1 MHPVVQLSKSD
12 ARRAMVRH
20 HFSQSP
26 TMADAFERLR
36 SIQFDPIAPIG
47 CNHDLVLQAR
57 VPGYKIG
64 DWETLAYQDRHIYDG
79 WDKQAS
85 LVPFSGW
92 PLRRFIYDLHR
103 KSFEKKIFEGHKDG
117 VDKVLEEIAKN
128 GPMMPRDFEFQ
139 ARKEEWK
146 DSWLGPSVTKQIL
159 RALWHAGEVMTSGR
173 KSGQHLYDLTERVV
187 PQSLRNEP
195 ILDVKEAKLQLAL
208 DRYKAMGLV
217 RPNSPPEVWSM
228 SILSYDKKELVE
240 GLASRGETVAVD
252 IEGTKAHATPEFLR
266 LVDQPSL
273 ERKVVFIAPLDPF
286 MWDRKM
292 TQSIFGFEYT
302 WEIYMPEHKRR
313 WGYYVLPILFG
324 DELVARVEF
333 WARKGV
339 LEIRKWHFEAGG
351 DNRKFLAAL
360 PEALTNVMRYC
371 SANQITVAD
380 GVDSSIRDIAAAI
393 RL

>member
-1 MHPVVQLSKSD
+1 
-12 ARRAMVRH
+12 
-20 HFSQSP
+20 
-26 TMADAFERLR
+26 MADAFERLR
-36 SIQFDPIAPIG
+36 SIQFDPIAPVG

-57 VPGYKIG
+57 VPSYKIG
-64 DWETLAYQDRHIYDG
+64 DWESLAYQDRHVYDG

-103 KSFEKKIFEGHKDG
+103 KSFETKIFEGYKDG
-117 VDKVLEEIAKN
+117 VAKVLEEITVN

-159 RALWHAGEVMTSGR
+159 RALWHAGLVMTSGR
-173 KSGQHLYDLTERVV
+173 KAGQHQYDLTERVV
-187 PQSLRNEP
+187 PQSLRDEP
-195 ILDVKEAKLQLAL
+195 LLDVKEAKLQLAL

-228 SILSYDKKELVE
+228 SILSYDKKHLVE
-240 GLASRGETVAVD
+240 GLAARGETVEVD
-252 IEGTKAHATPEFLR
+252 VEGMRAHATPGFLK
-266 LVDQPSL
+266 LLDQPSID
-273 ERKVVFIAPLDPF
+273 RRIVFIAPLDPF

-292 TQSIFGFEYT
+292 TEAIFGFEYT

-339 LEIRKWHFEAGG
+339 LEIRKWHFEPNGASSE
-351 DNRKFLAAL
+351 FLNAL
-360 PEALTNVMRYC
+360 PEALMNVMRYC
-371 SANQITVAD
+371 SANQIIVAE
-380 GVDSSIRDIAAAI
+380 GVNSPIPD
-393 RL
+393 